1 MNEHIEKIELIAEIY
16 AIAIILIILCGILII
31 IIKGIREELKNK
43 PQTQNK
49 IQKENN
55 IKQEIPKPKEIPI
68 QKEIKQINC
77 IYQKRKLL
85 TYNEYNFYLKLKEI
99 TKKYNLE
106 ILTKIRLADLIEI
119 KHIPMSKFEWGQ
131 AFNKI
136 KSKHI
141 DFAIA
146 DNMNIMILIELDDN
160 SHNRIDRIQRD
171 KFVDDTLEACDYK
184 IIHTRGNTEEI
195 EKQVNDIMKIF

>member
-1 MNEHIEKIELIAEIY
+1 
-16 AIAIILIILCGILII
+16 
-31 IIKGIREELKNK
+31 
-43 PQTQNK
+43 
-49 IQKENN
+49 
-55 IKQEIPKPKEIPI
+55 
-68 QKEIKQINC
+68 
-77 IYQKRKLL
+77 
-85 TYNEYNFYLKLKEI
+85 
-99 TKKYNLE
+99 
-106 ILTKIRLADLIEI
+106 
-119 KHIPMSKFEWGQ
+119 MSKFEWGQ